1 MTAVGQ
7 VGKHSLCKQSNKG
20 GLHLATPSL
29 ISPCP
34 TSAVEHVRNKKPA
47 RVRAVFD
54 ALGELDSGIN
64 TSTQKS
70 RLLYCYHTNSDLIFL
85 PFSVL
90 AQRILED
97 PSL

>member
-20 GLHLATPSL
+20 GLHSATPTL

-34 TSAVEHVRNKKPA
+34 TRAVEHVRNKKPA
-47 RVRAVFD
+47 QVRAVFD
-54 ALGELDSGIN
+54 VLGELDSDIN

-70 RLLYCYHTNSDLIFL
+70 RFI
-85 PFSVL
+85 
-90 AQRILED
+90 
-97 PSL
+97 